1 MSGEKDP
8 PSGHESETVL
18 DPELDRAFLEFMRSR
33 EELRRWF
40 TQDAS
45 APESTQ

>member
-8 PSGHESETVL
+8 PSGHDRKTQL

-33 EELRRWF
+33 DELRRWF
-40 TQDAS
+40 TQEES
-45 APESTQ
+45 APESSQ